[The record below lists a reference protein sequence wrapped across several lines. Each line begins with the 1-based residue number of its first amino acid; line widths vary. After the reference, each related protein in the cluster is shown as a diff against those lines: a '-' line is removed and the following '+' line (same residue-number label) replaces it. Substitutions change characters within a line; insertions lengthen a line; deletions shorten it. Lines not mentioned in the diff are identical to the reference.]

1 MQSNDQEGC
10 YVLINQGQGRLSTRL
25 HPFPVADQGSR
36 LFQWCNQAIKAKNK
50 LDQIL
55 IPVAGVSTVGI
66 GVTTPC
72 NTLQNRKYLSLC
84 TVSRLLTV
92 INVTYV

>member
-1 MQSNDQEGC
+1 MVKPRNWMRSSDQESC
-10 YVLINQGQGRLSTRL
+10 SVPLNHGQGRSSTRL
-25 HPFPVADQGSR
+25 HPFPVVDQESR
-36 LFQWCNQAIKAKNK
+36 LLQWYDQVIKAKNK

-72 NTLQNRKYLSLC
+72 T
-84 TVSRLLTV
+84 
-92 INVTYV
+92 